1 MASIRK
7 CPKCGLDL
15 TDTSAQTCPK
25 CGTKIV
31 GPQGAK
37 VWVGALVQIAISTAF
52 MLAFGFPRIMI
63 AIFGGLILLAAAFSG
78 RMKART
84 FTPPPKPVSHPV
96 RFRILSIGIGLGSI
110 VLVSILLFGF
120 VIFMNSWSRWH
131 RYENASYHHRDFQV
145 TRVYYQAGRKG
156 GADVYASG
164 TVDGDREWMNLGPYL
179 NLVPRSQAEL
189 DSLVPVGTSIS
200 VYFFPSLKGRS
211 RVQVFSDVPPAEAS
225 RREAMDA
232 LNYGLGGL
240 ALTAGIIFGMIRL
253 RRVCFEKAD
262 EAFAAN

>member
-1 MASIRK
+1 
-7 CPKCGLDL
+7 
-15 TDTSAQTCPK
+15 
-25 CGTKIV
+25 
-31 GPQGAK
+31 
-37 VWVGALVQIAISTAF
+37 

-110 VLVSILLFGF
+110 VLVSIVLFGF

-131 RYENASYHHRDFQV
+131 RYEDASYHHRDFQV
-145 TRVYYQAGRKG
+145 TRVYYQARRKG

-164 TVDGDREWMNLGPYL
+164 T
-179 NLVPRSQAEL
+179 EL

-200 VYFFPSLKGRS
+200 VYFFPSLKG
-211 RVQVFSDVPPAEAS
+211 VLACKFSATCHLLKRAVVKRWTPSTTVLA
-225 RREAMDA
+225 A
-232 LNYGLGGL
+232 LHSAPESFSG
-240 ALTAGIIFGMIRL
+240 
-253 RRVCFEKAD
+253 
-262 EAFAAN
+262 

>member
-15 TDTSAQTCPK
+15 THTSAQTCPT

-84 FTPPPKPVSHPV
+84 FTPPPKPVSHPI

-131 RYENASYHHRDFQV
+131 RYEDAS
-145 TRVYYQAGRKG
+145 
-156 GADVYASG
+156 
-164 TVDGDREWMNLGPYL
+164 
-179 NLVPRSQAEL
+179 
-189 DSLVPVGTSIS
+189 
-200 VYFFPSLKGRS
+200 
-211 RVQVFSDVPPAEAS
+211 
-225 RREAMDA
+225 
-232 LNYGLGGL
+232 
-240 ALTAGIIFGMIRL
+240 
-253 RRVCFEKAD
+253 
-262 EAFAAN
+262 